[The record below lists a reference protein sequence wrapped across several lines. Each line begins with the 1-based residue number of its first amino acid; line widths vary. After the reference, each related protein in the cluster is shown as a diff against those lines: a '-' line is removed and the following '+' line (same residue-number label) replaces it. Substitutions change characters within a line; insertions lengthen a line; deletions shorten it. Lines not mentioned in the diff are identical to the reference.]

1 MTPARPGPPKS
12 KPWHCGTADEVLE
25 RLGASAIGLTSADAW
40 KLLAEHGPNAL
51 KEAKPISP
59 WAIFFAQ
66 FKSVVIWVLVGA
78 GALSG
83 ILGEAIDAIAIFAI
97 VILNAVVGFYQE
109 FSAEKSVAALMR
121 MTAPQAKV
129 RRDGAVTTVAA
140 TDVVPGDILELDPG
154 DVVAAD
160 ARLLNASSLTCV
172 EAMLTGESEAI
183 AKSAET
189 LDQLELPLGDRKNM
203 IFMGTSMAAG
213 SGLAV
218 VVATG
223 MQTEIGGIA
232 TLIGDAGE
240 DKGTP
245 LQRKLEAFGRILL
258 SATLAIVVL
267 LFGLG
272 LARGTEFFE
281 LFLTSVSLA
290 VSALPESLPAV
301 VTAALSIGVL
311 RMSRRRALVRR
322 LASVETLGST
332 NVICTDKTGTLTV
345 GQMTVRALFVAG
357 RAYEV
362 TGEGYGL
369 EGETRIEGKV
379 TDDRHAT
386 PLRQMAEVLIG
397 CNNAHLERI
406 DGTWNV
412 IGDPTEGALLS
423 AGHKAGGR
431 RDELERD
438 MPKHHEIPFDSDRK
452 RHSVV
457 RLLPDGRQRAFMNGA
472 PEMLLARCAYIFGD
486 SGIRPMTEA
495 DRAQVA
501 EQNAK
506 LAGQAL
512 RVLGS
517 AFRDFDP
524 LSPDRLTADTV
535 ERDLIFVGLT
545 GLYDPP
551 RPEAKDAVA
560 KCHAA
565 GIRVVMITGDQPRT
579 AIAIARELGIADD
592 AKALSGIELDEL
604 TDDMLRERVPN
615 IAVYARVSAEHKLRI
630 VRAWQ
635 ANDAVVAMTGD
646 GVNDAPA
653 IKGAD
658 IGIAMGRSGT
668 EVTKQAS
675 DMIITDDNFATIV
688 AAVGEGRGI
697 YENIQKTVQYLLS
710 GNSGELLLMTV
721 CVVIGLPA
729 PLLPIHLLWI
739 NLVTDG
745 LPALCLATDQIDP
758 AVMQRRPRAQ
768 HERIADG
775 GFLRVM
781 LLTAVLTAGVSFA
794 AYAYGLKF
802 ATLELARTY
811 AFTAL
816 VFAELLRALG
826 ARSATRPLWLMN
838 MRSNINLLAVIGASI
853 SIQIW
858 SQHSELLARFFK
870 TVRMSYQ
877 DGLIVLGV
885 SALPLIVLEIIKS
898 FPRYAVPDWGA
909 EDRAGGAATPSAVSG
924 RDGTRQDARTSGL
937 GWQIL
942 AAAGVVLLA
951 FGGGWLT
958 WSLYRGTAAYYVT
971 QKIERGSVVRIVTA
985 SGTVNSATIA
995 RVEPHVSGVIQAHFC
1010 DAGMKVKAGQL
1021 CAKLDARPY
1030 QDVMDQAKADLA
1042 EAETR
1047 LENDKVN
1054 LAQAQAAFQR
1064 NQIRAKRRAISRKAL
1079 IKSRKAYEQ
1088 AQKQMK
1094 LDKTTIAQLQAAFHA
1109 AEINLASTNI
1119 VSPIDGTVVSR
1130 NVETGQT
1137 VAEGSDTP
1145 PIFLVA
1151 ADLTV
1156 IHVDAIVGEKYIDK
1170 VKQGAKVS
1178 FTVEAFPNRPF
1189 AGEVIQIGPSPRII
1203 QNVAAYDVV
1212 IRAPNPDL
1220 LLKPGM
1226 ITTIGI
1232 VVDQRDDVFRVPDQA
1247 LRYSPR
1253 DLAVPNASGEPSASL
1268 DGWSRLWILR
1278 DGKPTAITVRLGLD
1292 DGAYTEIVK
1301 GDVRPGD
1308 VLITGEGGGILEKQR
1323 P

>member
-1 MTPARPGPPKS
+1 MTTDRPGQPES
-12 KPWHCGTADEVLE
+12 KPWHCETPDEVLE
-25 RLGASAIGLTSADAW
+25 RLGTSAIGFTNAEAR

-51 KEAKPISP
+51 KEANPISP
-59 WAIFFAQ
+59 WVIFFAQ
-66 FKSVVIWVLVGA
+66 FKSVVIWVLIGA

-83 ILGEAIDAIAIFAI
+83 ILGEAIDAFAIFAI

-109 FSAEKSVAALMR
+109 FSAEKSISALMR

-129 RRDGAVTTVAA
+129 RRDGAVTSVAA
-140 TDVVPGDILELDPG
+140 TDLVPGDILELDPG

-172 EAMLTGESEAI
+172 EAMLTGESEA
-183 AKSAET
+183 AGKSAET
-189 LDQLELPLGDRKNM
+189 LDQPELPLGDRKNM
-203 IFMGTSMAAG
+203 IFMGTSVAAG

-223 MQTEIGGIA
+223 MQTEIGNIA

-240 DKGTP
+240 DKRTP

-258 SATLAIVVL
+258 WATLAIVVL

-290 VSALPESLPAV
+290 VAALPESLPAV

-357 RAYEV
+357 QTYEV
-362 TGEGYGL
+362 TGEGYGQ
-369 EGETRIEGKV
+369 EGDTRIEGKV
-379 TDDRHAT
+379 TDDSHAT
-386 PLRQMAEVLIG
+386 PLRQMAEILIG
-397 CNNAHLERI
+397 CNNAYLERI
-406 DGTWNV
+406 NGTWNV

-438 MPKHHEIPFDSDRK
+438 MPKYHEIPFDSDRK

-457 RLLPDGRQRAFMNGA
+457 RLLPDGRQRIFVNGA
-472 PEMLLARCAYIFGD
+472 PEMLLARCTYIFGE

-495 DRAQVA
+495 DHAQVT
-501 EQNAK
+501 EQNTK

-512 RVLGS
+512 RILGS

-524 LSPDRLTADTV
+524 LSPDRLTAEIV

-592 AKALSGIELDEL
+592 AKALSGAELDEL
-604 TDDMLRERVPN
+604 TDDMLRERVPS

-635 ANDAVVAMTGD
+635 ANDAIVAMTGD

-668 EVTKQAS
+668 EVAKQAS

-739 NLVTDG
+739 NLITDG
-745 LPALCLATDQIDP
+745 LPALCLATDQVDP

-781 LLTAVLTAGVSFA
+781 LLTAFLTAGVSFA

-826 ARSATRPLWLMN
+826 ARSATRPLWFMN

-853 SIQIW
+853 SIQVW

-870 TVRMSYQ
+870 TARMSYQ
-877 DGLIVLGV
+877 DGLILLSI
-885 SALPLIVLEIIKS
+885 SAFPLIVLEIIKS
-898 FPRYAVPDWGA
+898 FQRYAVPDWEA
-909 EDRAGGAATPSAVSG
+909 EDRAGAATPSAVSG
-924 RDGTRQDARTSGL
+924 PDGTPRDARMRGL
-937 GWQIL
+937 GRQIP
-942 AAAGVVLLA
+942 AAAAVVLLA
-951 FGGGWLT
+951 FGSGWLT
-958 WSLYRGTAAYYVT
+958 WSLYLAPGAHYVT

-995 RVEPHVSGVIQAHFC
+995 RVEPHVSGVIQALYC
-1010 DAGMKVKAGQL
+1010 DVTMSVTAGQL
-1021 CAKLDARPY
+1021 CAKLDARRY

-1054 LAQAQAAFQR
+1054 LVQAQTAFER
-1064 NQIRAKRRAISRKAL
+1064 NEALAKRRAVSRKSL
-1079 IKSRKAYEQ
+1079 IKSRKTFER
-1088 AQKQMK
+1088 AQSQMK
-1094 LDKTTIAQLQAAFHA
+1094 RGEATVARLQAAFRA
-1109 AEINLASTNI
+1109 AEIDLASTNI
-1119 VSPIDGTVVSR
+1119 VSPIDGTVIAR
-1130 NVETGQT
+1130 NVEVGQT
-1137 VAEGSDTP
+1137 AATGSKTLP
-1145 PIFLVA
+1145 LFLVA

-1156 IHVDAIVGEKYIDK
+1156 IHIDANVGGTDINKI
-1170 VKQGAKVS
+1170 KQGAKVS
-1178 FTVEAFPNRPF
+1178 FTVELFPNRPF

-1203 QNVAAYDVV
+1203 QKVTAYDVV

-1226 ITTIGI
+1226 MATIGI
-1232 VVDQRDDVFRVPDQA
+1232 VIDQRDDVFRVPNQA

-1253 DLAVPNASGEPSASL
+1253 GLPVLNASGEPSASL

-1292 DGAYTEIVK
+1292 DGAYTEIVEGEVRS
-1301 GDVRPGD
+1301 GDE
-1308 VLITGEGGGILEKQR
+1308 LIIGGSGGVLEKR
-1323 P
+1323 KP